1 VDLHLSGTAALVNAA
16 SRGIGPP
23 RRRAAFELLLLNVIR
38 MAKASLSPLRASG
51 HGRVMNIAST
61 SVNQATPRYILDSA
75 AYGTGQTIAVN
86 GSQVRGL
93 F

>member
-1 VDLHLSGTAALVNAA
+1 
-16 SRGIGPP
+16 
-23 RRRAAFELLLLNVIR
+23 
-38 MAKASLSPLRASG
+38 
-51 HGRVMNIAST
+51 MNIAST